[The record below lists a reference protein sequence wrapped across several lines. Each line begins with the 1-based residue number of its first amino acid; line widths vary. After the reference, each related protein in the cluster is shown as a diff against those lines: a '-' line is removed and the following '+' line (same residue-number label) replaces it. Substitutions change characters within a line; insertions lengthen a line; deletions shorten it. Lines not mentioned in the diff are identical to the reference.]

1 MKGRLATES
10 ADYRKL
16 RDELAQAE
24 IELREQRERVA
35 GLRRRLPLDQAID
48 DQVFREGP
56 RDLRGGDTPVREVRL
71 SELFEQP
78 DRPLLL
84 MHFMYGKKQEQFCPM
99 CTMWADGYSGLAP
112 HIRRRANFAVLIA
125 GAPEPFREYARG
137 RGWDELRIVSAAD
150 STLKRELGFEDED
163 GAQHPGVSVF
173 LSRGGRILHSYSACA
188 LMADDQVRGMDLL
201 CPTWHFFDLLPDGR
215 GEWFPSRQYQD
226 A

>member
-1 MKGRLATES
+1 MRGRSGNES
-10 ADYRKL
+10 DEYRKL
-16 RDELAQAE
+16 RDELALAE
-24 IELREQRERVA
+24 IALREQREHA
-35 GLRRRLPLDQAID
+35 ADLRRRLPLDQEIGD
-48 DQVFREGP
+48 HVFR
-56 RDLRGGDTPVREVRL
+56 DARL
-71 SELFEQP
+71 SELFEEP
-78 DRPLLL
+78 DRPLVL

-99 CTMWADGYSGLAP
+99 CAMWADGYSGLAP

-188 LMADDQVRGMDLL
+188 LMADDQSRGMDLL

-215 GEWFPSRQYQD
+215 GEWFPSRHYED